1 MRLQM
6 SAGSHIR
13 FKKNFTKPD
22 TECRHNFRFDIPA
35 FPCEAFALR
44 CKVGCHRS
52 TSKKKTFRSFPYTTL
67 IMDSSPPIALVHCET
82 KRALSP
88 SFFSGTHLQSCSN
101 TLCTNLV
108 EHLLWLFLL
117 NFYQFNQHS
126 QNCFILEPH
135 FDSRLGRS
143 IPLHLPGLIPVKK
156 KLVKLTWYYF
166 CKSTINT
173 ITSALVLP

>member
-22 TECRHNFRFDIPA
+22 TECRRNFRFDIPA

-52 TSKKKTFRSFPYTTL
+52 TSKKTFRSFPYTTL

-82 KRALSP
+82 RRGLSP
-88 SFFSGTHLQSCSN
+88 RVFFLGLIYNLAVTPCARILWNTFSGSSFSIFTYLISIAKFVSSLNHILTVVLVGQFP
-101 TLCTNLV
+101 CT
-108 EHLLWLFLL
+108 FL
-117 NFYQFNQHS
+117 
-126 QNCFILEPH
+126 
-135 FDSRLGRS
+135 D
-143 IPLHLPGLIPVKK
+143 
-156 KLVKLTWYYF
+156 
-166 CKSTINT
+166 
-173 ITSALVLP
+173 